1 MVSEAIRPDEIIKS
15 EYVDRK
21 EKKLEE
27 KRAEV
32 SNGKRYGCEKVKELR
47 SKDVGRILKL
57 PRIKTR
63 GVFES
68 AIVIQ
73 ELKYSRDRPSKI
85 VVIMKSSRMTQML

>member
-1 MVSEAIRPDEIIKS
+1 MGRDT
-15 EYVDRK
+15 
-21 EKKLEE
+21 
-27 KRAEV
+27 
-32 SNGKRYGCEKVKELR
+32 GCEKVKELR
-47 SKDVGRILKL
+47 NKDVGRISKL

-68 AIVIQ
+68 ATVTQ

>member
-1 MVSEAIRPDEIIKS
+1 MVSETIRLDEIIKG

-32 SNGKRYGCEKVKELR
+32 SNGKRYDGCEKVKELR
-47 SKDVGRILKL
+47 SKDVG
-57 PRIKTR
+57 RIKTR